1 MRKQPTSV
9 VRLLCRFAPA
19 VTYCF
24 LAAVPLAAQESSGL
38 TLHQAIALA
47 EQNSADVKLAR
58 VQYQV
63 ALAAASVAR
72 ASFRPNLYTGSGAA
86 YTHGFPSLPGG
97 QAPAVFQLDYTQAL
111 FNPLLKGDQHAA
123 EDRAKSQKIELD
135 RVQDDVIVRT
145 ATAYLDLGKV
155 RHSLELTRAEQASS
169 EKILEIVHERVAANQ
184 ELPIESTRGEL
195 AVARA
200 QQRIVQLEDRE
211 QWLTEQLRDLTG
223 ISDTQ
228 TIEPID
234 AEDAS
239 LASQLS
245 TALAENEMVNL
256 ALQNDRQLAEAS
268 EERVAREQILHG
280 ARWSY
285 FPTVDLVGQYSL
297 LSKFNNYDEFYKKF
311 ERNNVNVGLQI
322 TIPLF
327 AAKTSSNVALAK
339 TQLAESEATLA
350 SRRQQVRA
358 DIQQKVRTVR
368 ELDANREV
376 ARLDLKL
383 AQETLQL
390 SQAKLDQGRATLQ
403 EVEQARLD
411 ENEKWIAYLDADF
424 ARERAQLVLLQA
436 TGQLAQVFR

>member
-1 MRKQPTSV
+1 M
-9 VRLLCRFAPA
+9 
-19 VTYCF
+19 
-24 LAAVPLAAQESSGL
+24 
-38 TLHQAIALA
+38 
-47 EQNSADVKLAR
+47 
-58 VQYQV
+58 QYQV
-63 ALAAASVAR
+63 ALAAAGVAR

-97 QAPAVFQLDYTQAL
+97 QAPAVFELDYTQAL

-135 RVQDDVIVRT
+135 RIQDDVIVRT

-155 RHSLELTRAEQASS
+155 RRSLELTRVEQASS
-169 EKILEIVHERVAANQ
+169 EKILEIVRERVEANQ

-200 QQRIVQLEDRE
+200 QQRIVQMEDRDE
-211 QWLTEQLRDLTG
+211 SLTEQLRDLTG
-223 ISDTQ
+223 ISETQ
-228 TIEPID
+228 TVEPID
-234 AEDAS
+234 AEDTS
-239 LASQLS
+239 LGNQLS
-245 TALAENEMVNL
+245 TALADNEMVNL

-268 EERVAREQILHG
+268 EERAARQQILHG

-285 FPTVDLVGQYSL
+285 FPTVDLVGQYSV
-297 LSKFNNYDEFYKKF
+297 LSKINNYDEFYKKF

-327 AAKTSSNVALAK
+327 AAKTSSNVTLAK
-339 TQLAESEATLA
+339 TQLAESEATLI

-383 AQETLQL
+383 SQETLQL

-403 EVEQARLD
+403 EVEQSRLD

-424 ARERAQLVLLQA
+424 AREQAQLVLLQA
-436 TGQLAQVFR
+436 TGQLAQVFQ